1 MEFKFVD
8 VDNLTEEELLELL
21 EYNKEVSKNKLK
33 ELNNLSN
40 VKNTKKIEIVPS
52 KKTFNVKKTEIVN
65 EPIIQDDLDDETDE
79 FEDEIDFYLSELR
92 KININ
97 ETDDITD
104 SLPLRSNY
112 DYKKIIYRLIFEF
125 KKDIKDINDIIQ
137 KEKDTLTKD
146 ELLELKEEINNN
158 NKMLSLLKET
168 QEEKNESKERPK
180 IKNNL
185 FFLTTSSGNVR
196 VIEDLEGIAD
206 EYYPLFQELFKS
218 IEDGSFK
225 GIKRFTN
232 NNELKG
238 ALEVRA
244 PKVRVVFTK
253 LSKNNYMAITAFTKK
268 LTMNR
273 GYIVPVKMKYMDYKQ
288 NERKIKTLVNTPDF
302 IKQNE
307 EYKENLY
314 SLLDSRKKKER

>member
-21 EYNKEVSKNKLK
+21 EYNKDVSKNKLK
-33 ELNNLSN
+33 ELNNLSSD
-40 VKNTKKIEIVPS
+40 KNKKKIEIVPS
-52 KKTFNVKKTEIVN
+52 KKTFNVKKSEIVK

-158 NKMLSLLKET
+158 NKMISILKET
-168 QEEKNESKERPK
+168 QEEKEESKERPK

-196 VIEDLEGIAD
+196 VIEELESIAD

-273 GYIVPVKMKYMDYKQ
+273 GYIVPVKLKYMEYKKD
-288 NERKIKTLVNTPDF
+288 EKRFKELVDNPDF